1 MLKVF
6 EKAFYVLLT
15 IMTIIVVIPGFVTVI
30 GFGYAAVSFWV
41 FGVDHSA
48 VVVDVVNYVWR
59 LYGLIN

>member
-1 MLKVF
+1 MKTL
-6 EKAFYVLLT
+6 EKAIYFILSV
-15 IMTIIVVIPGFVTVI
+15 ITIIVVIPGFVTVV

-48 VVVDVVNYVWR
+48 VVVDVVSYVWR